1 MDDSEERRATKAAM
15 FARKRRN
22 RTRQQGARAP
32 LARVESADELR
43 SLWHPENVPG
53 TIRPTDEPIE
63 LWRELRARLRAR
75 P

>member
-1 MDDSEERRATKAAM
+1 MDASL

-22 RTRQQGARAP
+22 RTRQQAARLP
-32 LARVESADELR
+32 LDRVRAADELR
-43 SLWHPENVPG
+43 SLWRPETIPG

-63 LWRELRARLRAR
+63 LWRELRARLRSC